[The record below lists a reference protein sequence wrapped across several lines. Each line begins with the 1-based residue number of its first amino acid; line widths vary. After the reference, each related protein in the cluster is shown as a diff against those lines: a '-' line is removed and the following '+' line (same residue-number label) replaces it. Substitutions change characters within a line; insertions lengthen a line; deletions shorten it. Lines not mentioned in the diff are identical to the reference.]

1 MHHSPLRLMLALL
14 SITLLL
20 TGCQKAYYAA
30 WEQLGKEKRHLLADE
45 VEDVRDEQGQASEEF
60 QDVLTRLKS
69 MYGFDGGEL
78 EDFYLKLRD
87 DYESCAD
94 RAESLE
100 NRIDNVKTI
109 GADLFAEWESE
120 IDMISNPGFKSRSR
134 KNLTETRQRFAR
146 LERSMDRSR
155 ASMEPVLRRLNDYV
169 LYLKHN
175 LNARA
180 VGALKQ
186 EADDIKLGVS
196 SLIRDM
202 QSSINEADRFLEH
215 FEKG

>member
-1 MHHSPLRLMLALL
+1 MHHSAFRLVLALL
-14 SITLLL
+14 SISMLL

-30 WEQLGKEKRHLLADE
+30 WEQMGKEKRHLLADQ

-60 QDVLTRLKS
+60 KDVLTRLKS

-78 EDFYLKLRD
+78 EAFYLKLRD
-87 DYESCAD
+87 DYDSCAD

-100 NRIDNVKTI
+100 DRIDNVKTI

-120 IDMISNPGFKSRSR
+120 IDMISNPTFKSQSRS
-134 KNLTETRQRFAR
+134 NLTETRQRFAR
-146 LERSMDRSR
+146 LERSMDKSR
-155 ASMEPVLRRLNDYV
+155 ASMNPVLQQLNDYV

-186 EADDIKLGVS
+186 EAEDIELGVS

-202 QSSINEADRFLEH
+202 QTSITEADTFLEH

>member
-1 MHHSPLRLMLALL
+1 MLALL

-120 IDMISNPGFKSRSR
+120 IDMISNPGFKSQSR